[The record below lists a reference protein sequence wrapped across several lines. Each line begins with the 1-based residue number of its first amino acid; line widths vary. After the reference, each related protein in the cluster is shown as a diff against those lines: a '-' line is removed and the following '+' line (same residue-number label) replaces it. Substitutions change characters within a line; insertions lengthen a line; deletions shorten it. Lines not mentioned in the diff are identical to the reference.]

1 MSLRIGSLS
10 PCTAVYADVYDD
22 DDYRMMVMMIKLMV
36 VMKMIMMTRMHN
48 MTENRKPF
56 PLIMRMIT
64 G

>member
-56 PLIMRMIT
+56 PL
-64 G
+64 